1 MLKYHLM
8 LILFISFLVVDL
20 NDRYKKMIGSF
31 FSSSLLLLLLQ
42 KTETSSCVSLRYII
56 DSTIV
61 PTLLHIYISTPSP
74 PSVFYN
80 F

>member
-61 PTLLHIYISTPSP
+61 PTLLHIYINTLSP
-74 PSVFYN
+74 LRIL
-80 F
+80 